1 VRSLVKHAQEIFGV
15 ACQAGDED
23 SDWAILVGCDG
34 GIHVLAGGAHD
45 EEALRLSH
53 GAQAAYRVTRR
64 HGEVKLEARALGQM
78 CRLEATAPA
87 AALTTILRDY
97 PQYLT
102 IPRG

>member
-1 VRSLVKHAQEIFGV
+1 
-15 ACQAGDED
+15 
-23 SDWAILVGCDG
+23 
-34 GIHVLAGGAHD
+34 
-45 EEALRLSH
+45 
-53 GAQAAYRVTRR
+53 
-64 HGEVKLEARALGQM
+64 M